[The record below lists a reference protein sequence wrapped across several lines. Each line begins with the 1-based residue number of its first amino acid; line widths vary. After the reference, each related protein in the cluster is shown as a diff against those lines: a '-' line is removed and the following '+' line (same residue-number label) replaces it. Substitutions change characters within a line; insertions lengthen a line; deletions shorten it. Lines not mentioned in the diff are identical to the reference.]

1 MIYYLV
7 TLSKKSQKTNQKK
20 KIDMQVG
27 GMESEESEG
36 DGVLRLVNPNTKTA
50 DLNSIKKIC
59 KAKTNTKKMPY
70 DVENMKEVHNNFSNQ
85 LNVNLQKQILK
96 VS

>member
-50 DLNSIKKIC
+50 DLNSIKKF
-59 KAKTNTKKMPY
+59 AKLKQT
-70 DVENMKEVHNNFSNQ
+70 
-85 LNVNLQKQILK
+85 QKNAIRCRKYERSPQQFFK
-96 VS
+96 STQC

>member
-36 DGVLRLVNPNTKTA
+36 DGVLRLVNPNTKTE

-59 KAKTNTKKMPY
+59 KAKTNTKKNHTMS
-70 DVENMKEVHNNFSNQ
+70 K
-85 LNVNLQKQILK
+85 I
-96 VS
+96 